1 MVCSQGGKQ
10 LASLKVGGSN
20 TKVFSGLYL
29 ANLRGDLRL
38 EWLRISKWSGELPR
52 EVNVNQSR
60 IHRADGSIVYGQVVG
75 FDASTGEFIVKS
87 ESGESRM
94 ARGKITALFLSVPG
108 EDKPRP
114 IRAVY
119 QDGTRMS
126 GELEKVE
133 KGSLVLKVPGISRP
147 PKLPV
152 LGLRSLIAM
161 RHPDA
166 RPCPEAS

>member
-10 LASLKVGGSN
+10 LASLKVGGSKS
-20 TKVFSGLYL
+20 KVCSGLYL

-75 FDASTGEFIVKS
+75 FDASTGEFIIKS

-94 ARGKITALFLSVPG
+94 ARGRRSPRCFCRCPAKTSRGRSALS
-108 EDKPRP
+108 
-114 IRAVY
+114 
-119 QDGTRMS
+119 TRMER
-126 GELEKVE
+126 G
-133 KGSLVLKVPGISRP
+133 
-147 PKLPV
+147 
-152 LGLRSLIAM
+152 
-161 RHPDA
+161 
-166 RPCPEAS
+166 